1 MALMARTT
9 CPFPV
14 GGRPHRMRG
23 LSKGR
28 LHWQRESREYC
39 SEQLHWQREGT
50 EQLHWQRESREYC
63 SEQLHWQRE
72 STESKEHC
80 SELLHWQRERQPVE
94 RGHRPTWQPLATSAS
109 QRSAEAR

>member
-39 SEQLHWQREGT
+39 SEQLHWQRGGT
-50 EQLHWQRESREYC
+50 EQP
-63 SEQLHWQRE
+63 
-72 STESKEHC
+72 
-80 SELLHWQRERQPVE
+80 HWQRERQSVE
-94 RGHRPTWQPLATSAS
+94 RGPRPTCQPLATLAS

>member
-14 GGRPHRMRG
+14 GGRPHRKRG

-28 LHWQRESREYC
+28 LHWRREPREYC
-39 SEQLHWQREGT
+39 SESKEHCS

-63 SEQLHWQRE
+63 SEQLRWQRE
-72 STESKEHC
+72 STASKEHC
-80 SELLHWQRERQPVE
+80 SEQLHWQREWQPAE
-94 RGHRPTWQPLATSAS
+94 RGPPSTWQPMATPAS